1 MQVLSGV
8 MIYSQVENME
18 GELFIRICLKKKI
31 QLAVFRSST
40 ILANNILPINK
51 GVMVFYSLEVNFELF
66 SL

>member
-1 MQVLSGV
+1 
-8 MIYSQVENME
+8 
-18 GELFIRICLKKKI
+18 LFKKEKI

-51 GVMVFYSLEVNFELF
+51 GVMLFYSLEVNFELF